1 MASSEEGGGGELL
14 SLALFLWWGGVGEG
28 DRSRAAIM
36 NNVQIVPGTAS
47 VLLTQVF
54 LDWVPNHHR
63 TMKLK
68 LPYSSLM
75 NILLIS
81 LTCRYTTT
89 HKFRF
94 GDLMSNHKLGWQTSD
109 QQNKTV
115 SCEVGFLFIS
125 TVPADGVEV
134 QSAFLNKLFFKKME
148 GNKKSSVKFTG
159 ELRKKNKVMFK

>member
-1 MASSEEGGGGELL
+1 MCR
-14 SLALFLWWGGVGEG
+14 LF
-28 DRSRAAIM
+28 
-36 NNVQIVPGTAS
+36 PGTAS

-54 LDWVPNHHR
+54 LDWMPNHHR

-115 SCEVGFLFIS
+115 SCEVGFLFVS
-125 TVPADGVEV
+125 AVPADGVEV
-134 QSAFLNKLFFKKME
+134 QSAFLNKLFFKKLRE
-148 GNKKSSVKFTG
+148 IRNPAWNSQEREEKKIRWRLNNINIGHKR
-159 ELRKKNKVMFK
+159 RKWKIIN